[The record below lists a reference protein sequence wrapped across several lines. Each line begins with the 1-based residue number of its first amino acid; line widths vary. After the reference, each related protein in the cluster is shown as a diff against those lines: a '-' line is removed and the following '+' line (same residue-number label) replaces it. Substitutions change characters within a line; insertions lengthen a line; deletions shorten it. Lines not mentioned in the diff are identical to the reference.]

1 MLLFYYLREKNNMA
15 TVTLKGNELHTVGQL
30 PEVGSLAPDFALT
43 RGDLSTANL
52 HDYKGKK
59 VVLNIFPSVD
69 TGTCAQSV
77 RSFNKEAGALENT
90 VVLCVSKDLPFAQA
104 RFCGAE
110 GIDNVQML
118 SDFRDGN
125 FGEAYGLSFADGP
138 LAPLHSRAVVVLDAK
153 GRVVYTEQ
161 VPEIVD
167 EPNYQAALEA
177 VAHA

>member
-1 MLLFYYLREKNNMA
+1 MA

-52 HDYKGKK
+52 HDFKGKK
-59 VVLNIFPSVD
+59 LVFNIFPSVD

-77 RSFNKEAGALENT
+77 RAFNKEAASLDNT

-138 LAPLHSRAVVVLDAK
+138 LAPLHSRAVVVLDPQ

-177 VAHA
+177 VSHA